1 MRRTVIIAIILFG
14 LDAFW
19 LNQGIIAL
27 ITVMIVLPAMTIK
40 AFISWKNKPLL
51 KKRLTACGIYFLM
64 SLFIFASISLNNKIA
79 RSRAEILIAACEN
92 YRDKNNE
99 YPENLSDLVPDFI
112 NEIPDAKYTLNSNRF
127 FYISSKGSHSLFY
140 MKLPPY
146 GRPTYCFEKQK
157 WAHID

>member
-1 MRRTVIIAIILFG
+1 MRRTLITAIILFG

-27 ITVMIVLPAMTIK
+27 ITVMIVLPAMLIK
-40 AFISWKNKPLL
+40 ALMSWKNKHIL

-79 RSRAEILIAACEN
+79 RSRADMLIETCEK
-92 YRDKNNE
+92 YKDKNSE

-112 NEIPDAKYTLNSNRF
+112 NEIPVAKYTLNSNRF
-127 FYISSKGSHSLFY
+127 YYTSSKYSHSLFY
-140 MKLPPY
+140 LAMPPF
-146 GRPTYCFEKQK
+146 GRPTYSFEKKK
-157 WAHID
+157 WTYID